1 MTKTILALSSLYPL
15 GLDELEERFSVIRLW
30 QEKDPDAVIR
40 AHRDDVVGIVAVPG
54 RNVSRS
60 LIEALP
66 NLEIIANNG
75 VGVDNIDLAA
85 AKARGVIVTNTPD
98 VLTADTADTAI
109 ALMLS
114 VARRVVEGDA
124 YVRIGKWVNGAM
136 PLGVS
141 LYGKTAGI
149 VGLGRIGQA
158 IAERCEAFG
167 MDVVY
172 SGRAKKKGISYHY
185 YDDPKVMAE
194 ECDFLVLACSG
205 GDETRHLVNMDVLK
219 ALGPKG
225 FLINVARGSVVDEE
239 ALLIALRNKD
249 IAGAGL
255 DVFENEPHVPE
266 SLFTMDNVVLLPHV
280 GAATVETRTA
290 MAKLVIENLLAHF
303 NGDPLK
309 TPVAA

>member
-1 MTKTILALSSLYPL
+1 MAKTILALSSLYPL
-15 GLDELEERFSVIRLW
+15 GLDALEERFSIVRLW
-30 QEKDPDAVIR
+30 QEKDPDAAIR
-40 AHRDDVVGIVAVPG
+40 AHRGDVVGIIATPG

-66 NLEIIANNG
+66 NLEIIANFA
-75 VGVDNIDLAA
+75 VGVDNIDLTAA
-85 AKARGVIVTNTPD
+85 RERGVTVTNTPD

-124 YVRIGKWVNGAM
+124 YVRVGKWGNGAM

-141 LYGKTAGI
+141 LYGKTVGI
-149 VGLGRIGQA
+149 VGLGRIGRA
-158 IAERCEAFG
+158 IAARCEAFG

-172 SGRAKKKGISYHY
+172 CGRRKKSDISYFY

-205 GDETRHLVNMDVLK
+205 GDETRHLVNMDVLR

-255 DVFENEPHVPE
+255 DVYENEPHVPE

-280 GAATVETRTA
+280 GSATVETRMA

-303 NGDPLK
+303 DGDQLK
-309 TPVAA
+309 TVVTG